1 MANHRVLSTTTLL
14 STTLQRLSLHCTGK
28 TLREL
33 LYVSTEIQNIKQQ
46 GSNAEFRQ
54 QKFTA
59 ILCLHEFCRAVF
71 CSCLLTLLLHQ
82 QQQHQPQQPH
92 HTQISVNDCSAAQA
106 KSLLPHRADVKV
118 ARCIPRAIW
127 PTCSVSHL
135 TGNKRRLNEKTH

>member
-59 ILCLHEFCRAVF
+59 ILCLHEFCHAVF
-71 CSCLLTLLLHQ
+71 CSCLLTLLLLQ
-82 QQQHQPQQPH
+82 QQQPQQRH
-92 HTQISVNDCSAAQA
+92 HTQISFNDRSASQA
-106 KSLLPHRADVKV
+106 KSQLPHRADVKV

-127 PTCSVSHL
+127 PTCYASHL
-135 TGNKRRLNEKTH
+135 TGNKRRLNEKTR